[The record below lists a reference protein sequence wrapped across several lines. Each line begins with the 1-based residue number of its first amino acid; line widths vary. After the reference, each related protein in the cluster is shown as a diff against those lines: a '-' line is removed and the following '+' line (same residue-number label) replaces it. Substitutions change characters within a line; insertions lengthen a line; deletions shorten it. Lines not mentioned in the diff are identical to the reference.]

1 MVNRKAAPPGAVTW
15 LIRSQRFNHILAAAA
30 LLIVL
35 LVACR
40 DLVLS
45 SYPAVP
51 GTIQEDMF
59 KQFTYWRDFGFRELS
74 RGNLPLWN
82 PHIFCG
88 CPYVGGFQ
96 SAVFYPPNL
105 AFLVLPL
112 AMAINFSV
120 LLHLYL
126 LGLFTYLWA
135 VRRGLHS
142 LGGFL
147 AGSMMMFCGAVFTRL
162 VPGHLP
168 HLCAMAWAPL
178 VFLII
183 DALFERP
190 TLWRCLWGALIVAMQ
205 ITAGHPQFFFITTV
219 VAGLYCL
226 ARLIVAPNRWKVA
239 PCVAVMY
246 ILAAA
251 LAAVQLLTCA
261 DESAETLRSGSV
273 NYTMAAQYSFPPEN
287 LLLLLAPNF
296 FGDTFPISYWGRWWV
311 WEASPFIGVTGL
323 LLAVYG
329 AIFGAGRWRYLAAGM
344 AGAMLLLALGG
355 YTPLLALLHR
365 FVPGFDKFRC
375 NSRFLFPMS
384 LFLAMLA
391 AVGLDALM
399 RHRRGVFH
407 IATALAV
414 VAVVLLGGALVLNS
428 AASSPLTGLWG
439 TVMESMKGQAAKTFH
454 ECWTQQKWFDNPVF
468 ARDTAR
474 QAASSMGWS
483 AATCLLLAGL
493 FLARRYSSKAVW
505 ALPAMA
511 LAELL
516 TFAGPFT
523 PIFDLSMTRPEDLRQ
538 FLPTLPADTRVVN
551 HPSYDMGMAAETP
564 AWDIWGR
571 DSFVLRRYAE
581 LFYHTQG
588 LDLNRL
594 ANYEEYGFRQM
605 HKLLPMLRC
614 RCILAT
620 SLDPLT
626 NRQVTKAADV
636 GGDPLPRLLLVGKS
650 QVITGR
656 DEIFAAMDNAT
667 FDPRDKV
674 ILEQPPDPSPSGV
687 AAGTVRLIDSSTD
700 HLTIQAD
707 LAAPAILLVTD
718 AYSRNWRI
726 RGLGDS
732 ARQTY
737 RILPANYALRAV
749 PLPAGRHLFRM
760 EYRPKGFVVGK
771 WVSIA
776 SIAAWAAL
784 AFGLWLKRQRRTRLG

>member
-1 MVNRKAAPPGAVTW
+1 MAW
-15 LIRSQRFNHILAAAA
+15 LVRGQRRTHILAAAA
-30 LLIVL
+30 LLVVL

-40 DLVLS
+40 DFVLS
-45 SYPAVP
+45 SHPVVP
-51 GTIQEDMF
+51 GTTQEDMF

-96 SAVFYPPNL
+96 SAMFYPPNL

-112 AMAINFSV
+112 ATAINFSI

-135 VRRGLHS
+135 VRRGLHP

-147 AGSMMMFCGAVFTRL
+147 GGSMLMLCGAVFPRL

-190 TLWRCLWGALIVAMQ
+190 TPWRCLWGALIVALQ

-219 VAGLYCL
+219 AAGLYCL
-226 ARLIVAPNRWKVA
+226 ARLVVATNRWKVA
-239 PCVAVMY
+239 PCVAAMY
-246 ILAAA
+246 TLAVA

-261 DESAETLRSGSV
+261 DETGETLRSGSV
-273 NYTMAAQYSFPPEN
+273 PYTMAAQYSFPPEN
-287 LLLLLAPNF
+287 LLLLLAPSLL
-296 FGDTFPISYWGRWWV
+296 GGPPPLPYWGRWFP
-311 WEASPFIGVTGL
+311 WEVGPFVSVTGL
-323 LLAVYG
+323 VLAFYG
-329 AIFGAGRWRYLAAGM
+329 ALWGRGRWRYLAVTMVAVL
-344 AGAMLLLALGG
+344 LLLALGG

-375 NSRFLFPMS
+375 NGRFLFPMS

-391 AVGLDALM
+391 AVGLDAM
-399 RHRRGVFH
+399 IRDRRGSRRV
-407 IATALAV
+407 AGALAV
-414 VAVVLLGGALVLNS
+414 LAVGLLGVALALRS
-428 AASSPLTGLWG
+428 GSDSPSSGPWG
-439 TVMESMKGQAAKTFH
+439 MVMEFMKHQATKTVR
-454 ECWTQQKWFDNPVF
+454 ECWITLHCFDDPAF

-474 QAASSMGWS
+474 QAAVSLGWS
-483 AATCLLLAGL
+483 AATCLLLAGV
-493 FLARRYSSKAVW
+493 FLARRYSGKAVW
-505 ALPAMA
+505 ALPAAA
-511 LAELL
+511 LVELFV
-516 TFAGPFT
+516 FAGPFT
-523 PIFDLSMTRPEDLRQ
+523 PTFELPMTRPGELRQ
-538 FLPTLPADTRVVN
+538 FLPTLPADSRVVN
-551 HPSYDMGMAAETP
+551 HPAYDMGMAAETR

-594 ANYEEYGFRQM
+594 ANYEEYNFRQM
-605 HKLLPMLRC
+605 HRLLPMLRC
-614 RCILAT
+614 RYVLT
-620 SLDPLT
+620 TGLDPLT
-626 NRQVTKAADV
+626 NRQVTQAANI
-636 GGDPLPRLLLVGKS
+636 GGDPLPRLLLVGKR
-650 QVITGR
+650 QVVTGR
-656 DEIFAAMDNAT
+656 DEIFAAMDDAS

-674 ILEQPPDPSPSGV
+674 ILEQPPDPSPAGV
-687 AAGTVRLIDSSTD
+687 VAGTVRLGDSSTD
-700 HLTIQAD
+700 HLTIEAD
-707 LAAPAILLVTD
+707 LQAPAILLVTD

-732 ARQTY
+732 ARQAY

-749 PLPAGRHLFRM
+749 PLTAGRHHFRM
-760 EYRPKGFVVGK
+760 EYLPRGFVVGK
-771 WVSIA
+771 WISIA
-776 SIAAWAAL
+776 SIAAWAAFAL
-784 AFGLWLKRQRRTRLG
+784 GLWLQRRRRTRLVQR